1 MAKKI
6 NEVWYSYN
14 AKGKKI
20 PPYKSAKAPKRK
32 GLFGRLLHTYKENWM
47 EITGLMIFL
56 PILIMGLMYVIVNV
70 LVNLMY

>member
-20 PPYKSAKAPKRK
+20 PPYKSAQAPKRK
-32 GLFGRLLHTYKENWM
+32 GLFGRILHTYKENWM
-47 EITGLMIFL
+47 EITGLIIFL